1 MPKDALD
8 LAPIRGLPG
17 KPPEG
22 ERVLWQG
29 APQTWALARSACKVH
44 WVAGYFL
51 FLAVW
56 RGAAFALE
64 GRGGEG
70 LVIALWFLGIGAA
83 AVAILTAMAWAMAR
97 ATTYTI
103 TNRRVMMQ
111 IGAAL
116 TATVNIPHQWIASAS
131 LKKDRHGLGTIA
143 LEMKDPEKL
152 TLFMLWPHV
161 RPWSVNKPQP
171 ALRCIRDAEA
181 VASILGAA
189 ARARIAEVEGPGAL
203 ADPEGE
209 ARPSHEPAAIAA
221 E

>member
-8 LAPIRGLPG
+8 LAPVRGLPG
-17 KPPEG
+17 APPEG
-22 ERVLWQG
+22 ERILWQG

-56 RGAAFALE
+56 RGSAFALE

-70 LVIALWFLGIGAA
+70 LVIALWFLAIGAM
-83 AVAILTAMAWAMAR
+83 AVAILVAMAWAMAR

-103 TNRRVMMQ
+103 TSRRVMMQ

-116 TATVNIPHQWIASAS
+116 TATVNIPHQWIAAAN
-131 LKKDRHGLGTIA
+131 LKKDRYGLGTIA
-143 LEMKDPEKL
+143 LKMKDPEKL
-152 TLFMLWPHV
+152 TIFMLWPHV
-161 RPWSVNKPQP
+161 RPWSLNRSQP
-171 ALRCIRDAEA
+171 ALRCIADAES

-189 ARARIAEVEGPGAL
+189 ARARIAEVAGPGAL
-203 ADPEGE
+203 ADPEGD
-209 ARPSHEPAAIAA
+209 AHLPPEPAAIAA

>member
-8 LAPIRGLPG
+8 LAPVRGLPG
-17 KPPEG
+17 APPEG

-29 APQTWALARSACKVH
+29 APQPWALAKSACKAH

-51 FLAVW
+51 FLAIW
-56 RGAAFALE
+56 RGTAFAIE

-70 LVIALWFLGIGAA
+70 LVIGLWFLGIGAV
-83 AVAILTAMAWAMAR
+83 AVAILVAMAWAMAR

-116 TATVNIPHQWIASAS
+116 TATVNLPHPWIASAN
-131 LKKDRHGLGTIA
+131 LKKERHGLGTIA
-143 LEMKDPEKL
+143 LEMKDPKKL
-152 TLFMLWPHV
+152 TVFMLWPHV
-161 RPWSVNKPQP
+161 RPWSWSAPQP
-171 ALRCIRDAEA
+171 ALRSIPDAES

-189 ARARIAEVEGPGAL
+189 ARSRIAEVEGPDAL
-203 ADPEGE
+203 AAPEAG
-209 ARPSHEPAAIAA
+209 AFGPAAIAA

>member
-1 MPKDALD
+1 MPKDTLD
-8 LAPIRGLPG
+8 LEPIRGLPA

-29 APQTWALARSACKVH
+29 APATWALAKSACKVH

-56 RGAAFALE
+56 RGSAFALE

-83 AVAILTAMAWAMAR
+83 AVAILLAMAWAMAR

-116 TATVNIPHQWIASAS
+116 TATVNIPHQWITAAS
-131 LKKDRHGLGTIA
+131 LRKERHGLGTIA

-161 RPWSVNKPQP
+161 RPWSLNRPQP
-171 ALRCIRDAEA
+171 ALRCVPDAES

-189 ARARIAEVEGPGAL
+189 ARARIAQVEGPDAL
-203 ADPEGE
+203 ADPEGD
-209 ARPSHEPAAIAA
+209 ARRPEPAAIAA